1 MMPTGPDR
9 APLECDLVMKGG
21 VTSGVIYPGAIA
33 AIAATYR
40 LRAIGGTSAGAI
52 GAAAA
57 AAMEFGRR
65 SGRNPQARER
75 LEGLAAE
82 LGREHGG
89 APLLQ
94 HLFEPDPD
102 TAPLFHL
109 LRRLQSAAG
118 TRGVAGGA
126 GVVALSAFWW
136 AALALGLVAAAL
148 LWLEPA
154 HGAALAV
161 ALLLLLLVGLPAL
174 TLLLAALFWWPTL
187 RAGLRAVADNGYGFC
202 SGMARAR
209 PGVEPLPALTE
220 WLHARFQ
227 ELAGLALEEPLT
239 FGDLWAASHRHA
251 GADRAAALAA
261 ALRAAQDPRRPDPTL
276 GTMSRD
282 IELVLVAS
290 DINRALSVQLPFLR
304 REDLLYARRS
314 DLAALFP
321 PEIVTWMV
329 AHQRA
334 PTDPRDDL
342 AAVDLGGADADAFV
356 RLPRPK
362 DLPVLVGVRMSLS
375 FPFLFRAVRLYV
387 LRERAAALGGGRELA
402 ELWITDGGI
411 TSNFPLHLF
420 DAPIPTRPTFCLNLL
435 YHDDE
440 LQPEQVSAEPAT
452 PDPGLA
458 PADAQPEEMV
468 YMLRTNRGRLA
479 SYTRFAAGAPSARL
493 LRFAGRIITTARQWG
508 DNQLIDVPGYRDR
521 IVHVRMRDGEGGFNV
536 AMGAAVI
543 ADLQRRGAR
552 AGEVIA
558 ARFVPDTLLDPLFA
572 GEPLVLNWANHRFV
586 RFRAFL
592 AGLEVA
598 ASRFTAG
605 WEDDR
610 ARAELPAT
618 DPLRQAPSIER
629 MTEEA
634 GTVAGESMTTRPGYP
649 FANATQRALAL
660 DMAAGL
666 ESLATLA
673 PTPAID
679 GVDRVNGRPGAPRPK
694 QALRLRPS
702 IDSDPRTELP

>member
-1 MMPTGPDR
+1 MPTGPDR

-21 VTSGVIYPGAIA
+21 VTSGIIYPGAIA
-33 AIAATYR
+33 AIAAMYR

-65 SGRNPQARER
+65 SGRKPRARER
-75 LEGLAAE
+75 LEGLAPE
-82 LGREHGG
+82 LGEPHGG

-94 HLFEPDPD
+94 HLFEPDPA
-102 TAPLFHL
+102 TAPLFRL
-109 LRRLQSAAG
+109 LRRLQAAAG
-118 TRGVAGGA
+118 QRGVAGVI
-126 GVVALSAFWW
+126 GVLARRALCW
-136 AALALGLVAAAL
+136 AALTLGLIAAAL
-148 LWLEPA
+148 LWGEPT

-161 ALLLLLLVGLPAL
+161 ALLLLLVVGVPAL
-174 TLLLAALFWWPTL
+174 ALLFAALSWWPVL
-187 RAGLRAVADNGYGFC
+187 RAGLRAVAANGYGFC
-202 SGMARAR
+202 SGLARAR
-209 PGVEPLPALTE
+209 VAGETLPSLTG

-227 ELAGLALEEPLT
+227 ELAGLAVDEPLT
-239 FGDLWAASHRHA
+239 FGDLWAASHRGA
-251 GADRAAALAA
+251 GATRDEALAA
-261 ALRAAQDPRRPDPTL
+261 ALLAAHDPRRPSPTL
-276 GTMSRD
+276 ATIARD

-290 DINRALSVQLPFLR
+290 DINRAQSVQLPFLR
-304 REDLLYARRS
+304 REDLLYVRRS

-321 PEIVTWMV
+321 PEIVAWME

-342 AAVDLGGADADAFV
+342 AGVALHDADAGEML
-356 RLPRPK
+356 RLPRPE

-387 LRERAAALGGGRELA
+387 LRERAGASGGGRELA
-402 ELWITDGGI
+402 ELWLTDGGI

-440 LQPEQVSAEPAT
+440 LQPERVPAEAEA

-458 PADAQPEEMV
+458 PADAAPEEMV

-479 SYTRFAAGAPSARL
+479 SYTRFAGGSPAARL
-493 LRFAGRIITTARQWG
+493 LRFAGRVVTTARQWG

-521 IVHVRMRDGEGGFNV
+521 IVHVRMRTGEGGFNF
-536 AMGAAVI
+536 AMDAATI

-558 ARFVPDTLLDPLFA
+558 TRFVPDTLCDPLFA

-592 AGLEVA
+592 AGLEVSA
-598 ASRFTAG
+598 ARFAAG
-605 WEDDR
+605 WHDDR
-610 ARAELPAT
+610 ARAALPAS
-618 DPLRQAPSIER
+618 DPLHQAPSIER
-629 MTEEA
+629 MAAEA
-634 GTVAGESMTTRPGYP
+634 GTAAGESMPTRPGYA

-660 DMAAGL
+660 GMAAGV
-666 ESLATLA
+666 ESLARLA
-673 PTPAID
+673 PAPAID

-694 QALRLRPS
+694 QTLRLRPS